1 MTIDINERH
10 SMTIDINVRHS
21 MTIDIQ
27 TVSEILDVYAAF
39 KRLINAFN
47 MKYSF

>member
-1 MTIDINERH
+1 
-10 SMTIDINVRHS
+10 

-39 KRLINAFN
+39 KRPINTLN